1 MKTIILFLTTLLP
14 FSIDV
19 CAVANENNGVV
30 SDSAV
35 IDPINRDMSLD
46 NITVV
51 TSRIRQ
57 KANGFSLNL
66 TNSKLSDMLTMD
78 QMLSLLPYVSS
89 TDGSVSIYNQAASAI
104 YIDGVKIVNREQLK
118 MLRPE
123 LIERIE
129 VDYFNNGS
137 ESAGNPGGIMRI
149 WLKHRERVI

>member
-1 MKTIILFLTTLLP
+1 MP

-19 CAVANENNGVV
+19 CAVANENNDVV

-35 IDPINRDMSLD
+35 IYSINRDMSLD

-89 TDGSVSIYNQAASAI
+89 TDGSVSIYN
-104 YIDGVKIVNREQLK
+104 
-118 MLRPE
+118 
-123 LIERIE
+123 
-129 VDYFNNGS
+129 
-137 ESAGNPGGIMRI
+137 
-149 WLKHRERVI
+149 